1 MNNEA
6 SQPTCPSPKLRITLN
21 PFLVTMLQAVAHAI
35 HFKRI
40 LNFGEGQAIHGAFV
54 DEIEQ
59 LESSAFLR

>member
-1 MNNEA
+1 
-6 SQPTCPSPKLRITLN
+6 
-21 PFLVTMLQAVAHAI
+21 MLQAVAHAI